1 MADDLINHIWNIA
14 NGDNKVNKEINNI
27 DGNKEK
33 DDDEYAHKY
42 MNIVTDKISL
52 INDVSELIDE
62 LMEGIDIDTSNNIV
76 IKKSKDFKNHII
88 KLINNFNSYIKQ
100 DTKKKDTENSIK
112 PDAKNNTKADTELD
126 VKKKDTK
133 NNTKPDN
140 DLATSDDI
148 KAHII
153 DKQKLIKQRYKNLLE
168 TKKTIKNN
176 IELIYTALKKLP
188 KESKSKITELIRL
201 DTILNDLINV
211 IWHAIC
217 ERDKKGIKKID
228 LNKIKNVDGFIHQLK
243 NITNNNIVL
252 LKTTVIVK
260 LNFIISDIK
269 EKSKIDDVYN
279 YNDIDKLFMI
289 YNDLDKYI
297 KHLKKDVDSVKQ
309 ILKAISANQTD
320 SHQTLMNFL
329 N

>member
-14 NGDNKVNKEINNI
+14 NGENKVNKEINNI

-33 DDDEYAHKY
+33 DDNEYAHKY
-42 MNIVTDKISL
+42 MNTVTDKISL

-153 DKQKLIKQRYKNLLE
+153 DKQKLIKQRYKSFLE

-176 IELIYTALKKLP
+176 IELIYAALKKLP

-211 IWHAIC
+211 IWDAIY

-243 NITNNNIVL
+243 IIINNKIIL
-252 LKTTVIVK
+252 LKTSVIVK
-260 LNFIISDIK
+260 LNLIISDIK

>member
-14 NGDNKVNKEINNI
+14 NGENKVNKEINNI

-33 DDDEYAHKY
+33 DDNEYAHKY
-42 MNIVTDKISL
+42 MNTVTDKISL

-153 DKQKLIKQRYKNLLE
+153 DKQKLIRQRYKSFLE

-211 IWHAIC
+211 IWYAIY

-243 NITNNNIVL
+243 NIINNNVVL
-252 LKTTVIVK
+252 LKTTVIAK

-297 KHLKKDVDSVKQ
+297 KHLKKDIESIKQ
-309 ILKAISANQTD
+309 FFFFHIKILIYNIT
-320 SHQTLMNFL
+320 H
-329 N
+329 